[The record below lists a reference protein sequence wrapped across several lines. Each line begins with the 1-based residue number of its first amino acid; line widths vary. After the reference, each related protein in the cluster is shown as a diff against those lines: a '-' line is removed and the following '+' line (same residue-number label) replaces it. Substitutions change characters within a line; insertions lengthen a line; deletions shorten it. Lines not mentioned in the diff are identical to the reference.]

1 MSISFSKNQVEAKG
15 PMAVLVIVAIL
26 VAGSEFVWL
35 MAHRAD
41 KQMRSTLLVQAQRV
55 KQSVNTQALK
65 MLSGSSNDLE
75 KTEYQQIKGQLIH
88 ARENNSKS
96 RFIYLLGHKTAE
108 GGAAD
113 KTDDFFIYADSENL
127 GSAAYS
133 PPGDVYEEISDDM
146 AQVFK
151 TRVATVTGPNRDRWG
166 IWVSALVPITDP
178 ATGELIALLGMDIDA
193 RTWNRDL
200 LARTVLPIS
209 LLLALLIILVAKII
223 ATRLRDGRSTRIKPI
238 QNRLLVPLAA
248 MLLLLIA
255 GAGALLIEQQNDSLD
270 RLSRKMLNEVAN
282 TLEASSQAQSQTL
295 DALGKLLLENADL
308 RAALKAGDR
317 NRLLADYGQV
327 FARLKADYGLSLG
340 YFIDTNR
347 VCLLRLHLPEKYGDR
362 IDRFTLREA
371 ERTGKTAFGFD
382 LGLQGMFTLRSIQ
395 PIYDDRKLLGYLELG
410 KEMESVLDALYSKD
424 GIGFATI
431 IRKTVLER
439 ANWEEG
445 MRKLGR
451 KADWTRF
458 PDSVLSYS
466 TLPALPAEVQQYI
479 EKWLP
484 TRNHAIMEASFA
496 NRSWHIMSFPLKDA
510 SASEV
515 GHMLVLF
522 DVTETK
528 AEQARLRVIGF
539 GGGLVFFVGLL
550 GFLYVLLR
558 HTDNSIRRQQSQL
571 QKSEQRL
578 NATLHSIG
586 DGVITTDA
594 SGHVTD
600 LNNVAEQLTGWTTAE
615 AMGHPID
622 EVFRIVHAMTRAT
635 AENPVEKSL
644 REGVIVALANH
655 TVLIARNGVEHQI
668 ADSCAPIRETDD
680 GIMGVVLVF
689 RDVSEEYQ
697 RRAAL
702 RASEARHRAMFE
714 ENRSIQ
720 LMIEAESGELIDAN
734 PAACSFYGYS
744 REQMRQMKIHEINM
758 FSQEELLQLLELTRS
773 KQRNLFFFRHR
784 LANGEIRDVESY
796 ASSLIVNGKECIYS
810 IVHDI
815 TARKRAERELLE
827 SEKRL
832 RAITDSAQDAIV
844 MIDAE
849 EHVSF
854 WNPAAERIFGY
865 AQDEVIG
872 RDLNLLLSPPR
883 YREAYRARFE
893 AIRDAGKE
901 TADDAPIELQAIR
914 KSGEECSVE
923 LSLSAIRLEASWHAV
938 FIVRD
943 VTERMRHQ
951 EALRESETRLRAIT
965 DAAQD
970 GIVVMD
976 PEGHVSFWNPSA
988 ERIFG
993 YTRDEAIGLDLHHL
1007 LAPQRYAGE
1016 SQAACAQFWKTGQG
1030 NVLNR
1035 PVEMQARR
1043 KSGEEVSVELSLSAI
1058 QLEERWH
1065 TVGVV
1070 RDITERKRAKEEL
1083 LETNRQLREATARA
1097 NELACQAQMASVAK
1111 SDFLANMSH
1120 EIRTP
1125 MNGVIGMTG
1134 LILDT
1139 ELTDEQRRYAET
1151 VRTSAESL
1159 LGLINDILDF
1169 SKIEAGKMTLEVLD
1183 FDLQELVEDLASTM
1197 ALRAQDK
1204 GLELLYSV
1212 ATEVPLLLR
1221 GDPGRLR
1228 QILTNLVSNAVKFTQ
1243 TGEVA
1248 IRVMLESEDTDSVLL
1263 RFSVRDTGIGI
1274 PKDKIGILFDKF
1286 TQADASTT
1294 RKYGGTGLGLA
1305 ICKQLTELM
1314 GGEVSAI
1321 SDVGKGSEFS
1331 FTARLTK
1338 QKEGLKND
1346 LSSFADLHTVR
1357 VLIVDDNATS
1367 REILTTH
1374 MCAWGM
1380 RPTETADGPS
1390 AIKTLLLA
1398 VGAGD
1403 PFQVAVL
1410 DMQMPVMDGEMLGRA
1425 IKADARLAGTR
1436 LVMLTS
1442 LGTRGNASHFA
1453 ETGFSACLTKP
1464 ARHQELKRALSLA
1477 LSSGQGQG
1485 KTSPQSQILV
1495 KHQPPLDVSP
1505 LFKGNK
1511 ARILLAEDNIT
1522 NQQVALGILK
1532 KLGLRADA
1540 VANGEEALKALGTL
1554 PYDLVLMDVQMPVM
1568 DGLEATRRIRD
1579 PLSDVR
1585 NHAVTVIA
1593 MTAWAMRGDQEKC
1606 LSAGM
1611 NDYISKP
1618 VMPQTLARVLQKW
1631 LKKEEG
1637 TQKNTNG
1644 DPGGTTPPSEQLV
1657 PKLPVLDFSG
1667 LMERVMNDPDLAKAI
1682 LEEFPTD
1689 ISQRIQALKEFLKTR
1704 DREGTEREAHSIKG
1718 ASANI
1723 GGEALRAEA
1732 SVIEKAAEAGDWVT
1746 ADMRMPELV
1755 LRFNQLKDAIIA
1767 RLTDWKK

>member
-1 MSISFSKNQVEAKG
+1 MMSISFSKNQVEAKG

-594 SGHVTD
+594 SGRVTD

-615 AMGHPID
+615 ALGHPID

-872 RDLNLLLSPPR
+872 RDLNLLLAPPR
-883 YREAYRARFE
+883 YREAYRAQFE

-914 KSGEECSVE
+914 KTGEEVSVE

-943 VTERMRHQ
+943 VTDRKRHQ
-951 EALRESETRLRAIT
+951 EA
-965 DAAQD
+965 
-970 GIVVMD
+970 
-976 PEGHVSFWNPSA
+976 
-988 ERIFG
+988 
-993 YTRDEAIGLDLHHL
+993 
-1007 LAPQRYAGE
+1007 
-1016 SQAACAQFWKTGQG
+1016 
-1030 NVLNR
+1030 
-1035 PVEMQARR
+1035 
-1043 KSGEEVSVELSLSAI
+1043 
-1058 QLEERWH
+1058 
-1065 TVGVV
+1065 
-1070 RDITERKRAKEEL
+1070 L

-1274 PKDKIGILFDKF
+1274 PKEKIGILFDKF

-1314 GGEVSAI
+1314 GGEVSVI
-1321 SDVGKGSEFS
+1321 SDEGKGSEFS
-1331 FTARLTK
+1331 FTARLAK
-1338 QKEGLKND
+1338 QKEGAKTD
-1346 LSSFADLHTVR
+1346 LPAFADLHTVR
-1357 VLIVDDNATS
+1357 VLIVDDNTTS
-1367 REILTTH
+1367 REILVTY
-1374 MCAWGM
+1374 MCTWGM
-1380 RPTETADGPS
+1380 RPAETADGPS
-1390 AIKTLLLA
+1390 AIKMLLQA
-1398 VGAGD
+1398 VGVGD
-1403 PFQVAVL
+1403 PFQIAVL

-1442 LGTRGNASHFA
+1442 LGTRENASHFA

-1477 LSSGQGQG
+1477 LSSGQG

-1495 KHQPPLDVSP
+1495 KHQPPLDVSS

-1593 MTAWAMRGDQEKC
+1593 MTARAMQGDQEKC

-1611 NDYISKP
+1611 NDYVSKP
-1618 VMPQTLARVLQKW
+1618 VMPQTLARVLEKW
-1631 LKKEEG
+1631 LKKQEG
-1637 TQKNTNG
+1637 AQKNTNG
-1644 DPGGTTPPSEQLV
+1644 NPGGTTRPSEQLV
-1657 PKLPVLDFSG
+1657 PKLPVLDFAG

-1682 LEEFPTD
+1682 LEKFPND
-1689 ISQRIQALKEFLKTR
+1689 ISQRIRALKEFLKTS
-1704 DREGTEREAHSIKG
+1704 DRAGAEREAHSIKG
-1718 ASANI
+1718 ASASI

-1732 SVIEKAAEAGDWVT
+1732 SVIEKAAEAGDLVT

-1755 LRFNQLKDAIIA
+1755 LRFNQLKDAIMA
-1767 RLTDWKK
+1767 RLTDWRN